1 MLENQIINKAIDYVF
16 SHAGEEL
23 SVETIA
29 DFCGY
34 SKFYLERL
42 FKAETG
48 ESIYSFIKR
57 CKVELSA
64 FRLKVEKDRSIT
76 EISGDYGYSP
86 SNYAVLFRNHFK
98 KTPAQF
104 RKDIE
109 ETSFYHPF
117 FHIKDGKIE
126 TYEEC
131 AKKIRIE
138 TLPDYFVLY
147 ERRKGNYHQLED
159 DWCNFVKRY
168 GDFYN
173 DKTLFIECTKNDP
186 SITDPDECIYDIC
199 MTVDP
204 EDPRLKNAVQKTAAA
219 GITSRV
225 GTPTVPNTMKLEG
238 GKFAIYRYEGYPQQI
253 YSAYQSFFC
262 NWLAET
268 GNRVD
273 SRMGFDIYRRIDT
286 DTLYMELDICIP
298 IV

>member
-1 MLENQIINKAIDYVF
+1 MLENQIINKAIDYIF

-23 SVETIA
+23 SVEKIS

-48 ESIYSFIKR
+48 ESIYGFIKR

-76 EISGDYGYSP
+76 EIGGDYGYSP
-86 SNYAVLFRNHFK
+86 SNYAVLFRNHFN

-104 RKDIE
+104 RKDIVE
-109 ETSFYHPF
+109 KSFYHPF
-117 FHIKDGKIE
+117 FHIKDNKIE

-131 AKKIRIE
+131 CKKIRIE
-138 TLPDYFVLY
+138 SLPDYFVLY
-147 ERRKGNYHQLED
+147 ERHKGNYHTLKD
-159 DWCNFVKRY
+159 DWCNFMKRY
-168 GDFYN
+168 EGFYTE
-173 DKTLFIECTKNDP
+173 KSLFIECTKNDP
-186 SITDPDECIYDIC
+186 SITNPDDCIYDIC

-219 GITSRV
+219 GITSRA
-225 GTPTVPNTMKLEG
+225 GIPTVPNTMTLEG

-268 GNRVD
+268 GNHVD
-273 SRMGFDIYRRIDT
+273 SRMGFDIYRRFDK